1 MEGFLSGGKENDGV
15 AAPALVEEVIGCY
28 VPADRGYDSDDFRR
42 ELAAN
47 NNIPGKPGRKNRR
60 KPVEYDRERYK
71 KRSYRERVFGK
82 IKENRRLAVR
92 YEKSDMNLL
101 AFILIAFL
109 KISLC

>member
-1 MEGFLSGGKENDGV
+1 MNDVV

-28 VPADRGYDSDDFRR
+28 VPADMGYDSDDFRWKL
-42 ELAAN
+42 EAN
-47 NNIPGKPGRKNRR
+47 NNIPVIPGRKNRR
-60 KPVEYDRERYK
+60 EPIKYDRERYK
-71 KRSYRERVFGK
+71 KRSYIERVFGK

-92 YEKSDMNLL
+92 YEKSDLNFL